1 MPEGVYLV
9 ERVPIQN
16 GITNSDTLPNLEVA
30 VNKELVYNQ
39 NLQLPIATAA
49 KETEEK
55 NETPEK

>member
-1 MPEGVYLV
+1 MASLTAILY
-9 ERVPIQN
+9 
-16 GITNSDTLPNLEVA
+16 SMKEVA

-55 NETPEK
+55 KETPEK

>member
-1 MPEGVYLV
+1 MK
-9 ERVPIQN
+9 
-16 GITNSDTLPNLEVA
+16 EVA

-55 NETPEK
+55 KETPEK